1 MRKLLLPLLLLSL
14 TGCFGPAKFDATN
27 DTTIKESTNLLTES
41 LTEEQREKFQKAMMY
56 FSIGGQEGFKSMMA
70 GAFKGEAKP
79 DPELTVAVNLKSLHD
94 LTAEQILAKYDES
107 LAEDK
112 RRAEER
118 EKVSSLLQEADKL
131 LKDKKFE
138 ESIAKYKAISE
149 IPSGVEK
156 AEKGLLK
163 AHHEMETFAEK
174 MAYIDQIEVT
184 EFTAK
189 RIDTYSKKGVP
200 AVRIGLKNNGD
211 KSLDEVKVVVYF
223 HDADGKTIFEEDYSP
238 VLVSKYSFGRDNKP
252 LKPGYVQEMEKDRYY
267 TLKSTLNDWAE
278 GQATIKVVDIEFS
291 DSAS

>member
-1 MRKLLLPLLLLSL
+1 MLLSL
-14 TGCFGPAKFDATN
+14 TGCFGPAQFDAT
-27 DTTIKESTNLLTES
+27 DGSTIKESTNLISQS
-41 LTEEQREKFQKAMMY
+41 LTEEQREKFKKAIMY

-79 DPELTVAVNLKSLHD
+79 DPELTISVNLKSLHD
-94 LTAEQILAKYDES
+94 LTGEEILAKYAES

-118 EKVSSLLQEADKL
+118 EKVNSLFKEADKL

-156 AEKGLLK
+156 AEKGLMK
-163 AHHEMETFAEK
+163 AQQEMKDFAEK
-174 MAYIDQIEVT
+174 MTYIEQIEVT
-184 EFTAK
+184 EFIAK
-189 RIDTYSKKGVP
+189 RIDTYSSKGVP

-211 KSLDEVKVVVYF
+211 KSLDRVKVVIYF

-238 VLVSKYSFGRDNKP
+238 VLVSKYSFGGDNKP
-252 LKPGYVQEMEKDRYY
+252 LKPGYVKEMKKDSYY
-267 TLKSTLNDWAE
+267 TLKSNLSEWAE
-278 GQATIKVVDIEFS
+278 GQATIKIVDIEFS
-291 DSAS
+291 ESTS